1 MAYFPFFVDI
11 EGASGL
17 IVGGGRVATHKI
29 YKLLPFKPH
38 LKVVASSVSDDLLTY
53 AANNDNIEIINR
65 EVIIDDVLGADFVI
79 AASGDKEV
87 NSWISKACQEHK
99 IPVNVVDDKEK
110 CSFIFP
116 SLIQNGSLTLG
127 VSTGGASPE
136 IAAAIKNEALK
147 FIPSEIDEILDYL
160 SSIRTLAK
168 EQISDD
174 KSRAKFLKDTAKE
187 CMAKNGIFSSEET
200 LLRIKMYQDNKNPQ
214 KGHVSKGHVSL
225 VGAGCG
231 GYDLVTLK
239 GIQCIRNANVIIY
252 DDLIDD
258 RLLEFTSES
267 CEKIYVGKR
276 IGKHSMCQE
285 DINKIIVDKA
295 NGGNYVVRLKG
306 GDPFVFGRAT
316 EEMDILKE
324 NEIDYDYIPGIT
336 SAIAVPGLAG
346 IPVTSRNIS
355 RSFHV
360 ITGHTSKTTDSLP
373 EDLENLASLKGT
385 LIFLM
390 GLNNIDRITS
400 ALIDNGKDKDT
411 PVAVIHADTDN
422 KTQIIKST
430 LSSVTKDLADSNIAS
445 PAVIIIGDVVNIP

>member
-1 MAYFPFFVDI
+1 MVMGYFPFFVDI
-11 EGASGL
+11 EGANGL

-29 YKLLPFKPH
+29 SKLMPFKPH
-38 LKVVASSVSDDLLTY
+38 LKVVASIVSDDLITY
-53 AANNDNIEIINR
+53 ATNNDNIEIITR
-65 EVIIDDVLGADFVI
+65 DVVIDDVLGADFVI

-87 NSWISKACQEHK
+87 NSWISQICHEHK

-116 SLIQNGSLTLG
+116 SLIQKGSLTLG
-127 VSTGGASPE
+127 VSTSGASPE
-136 IAAAIKNEALK
+136 VAAFIKNETLK
-147 FIPSEIDEILDYL
+147 FIPSEIDVILDYL

-174 KSRAKFLKDTAKE
+174 KLRAKFLKDTAKE
-187 CMAKNGIFSSEET
+187 CMTRNGIFSPEET
-200 LLRIKMYQDNKNPQ
+200 LLRTKRYQGNKNAP
-214 KGHVSKGHVSL
+214 KGHVSL
-225 VGAGCG
+225 VGAGCC

-239 GIQCIRNANVIIY
+239 GIQCIRNANVLIY

-258 RLLEFTSES
+258 RLIEFTSES

-276 IGKHSMCQE
+276 SGKHSMSQD
-285 DINKIIVDKA
+285 DINQLIADKA
-295 NGGNYVVRLKG
+295 NEGNYVVRLKG

-316 EEMDILKE
+316 EEINILKE
-324 NEIDYDYIPGIT
+324 NGIDYDYIPGIT

-360 ITGHTSKTTDSLP
+360 ITGHTSNTSDSLP
-373 EDLENLASLKGT
+373 ENMENLARLNGT
-385 LIFLM
+385 LVFLM
-390 GLNNIDRITS
+390 GLENASKITS
-400 ALIDNGKDKDT
+400 VLIGNGRDKDT

-422 KTQIIKST
+422 RTQIVKST
-430 LSSVTKDLADSNIAS
+430 LSALTNDLANSNMVS
-445 PAVIIIGDVVNIP
+445 PAVIVIGDVVNI